1 MEENIS
7 QDTPQIP
14 EAQPVPSGTAAGNAF
29 ETPVNEGSSSD
40 NLSVEDAFFGS
51 TETND
56 TTAPAEDLP
65 VENQGEIQVQNANK
79 NDEKRYEYWQSQA
92 AQRENELQNL
102 KAQMDQV
109 QAEQVMQ
116 AQQAQQ
122 AAPEQEAFPPPPLKP
137 QKPRGFSREEAWS
150 DQNSES
156 ARYLDEIEEWNENM
170 NEYRD
175 IRSQYEVALVR
186 EQIEHQEAQR
196 QAVVQRQQEK
206 QVFRNQVKEV
216 YNHVTGHYGL
226 TPEEGKEFV
235 QTMSTPE
242 SISMDNLVQLY
253 RMQKGAP
260 VQNQVSQG
268 PSDAFQQSK
277 NAQQIP
283 SPMGVMPAQA
293 PSNRNETDTIM
304 DDIITD
310 FKDRNP
316 WGN

>member
-1 MEENIS
+1 MEENIN
-7 QDTPQIP
+7 QDTPQAP
-14 EAQPVPSGTAAGNAF
+14 EAQPVPSGVAPENAF
-29 ETPVNEGSSSD
+29 DAPVNEGSSSD

-56 TTAPAEDLP
+56 TTAPTQDLP
-65 VENQGEIQVQNANK
+65 VETQGQDIAPVDNK
-79 NDEKRYEYWQSQA
+79 NDAKRYEYWQSQA
-92 AQRENELQNL
+92 AQRENELQQL

-109 QAEQVMQ
+109 QQQQTVQ

-122 AAPEQEAFPPPPLKP
+122 AAPEQESFPPPPPRP

-150 DQNSES
+150 DPSSES
-156 ARYLDEIEEWNENM
+156 ARYLDEMDDWNDNI

-186 EQIEHQEAQR
+186 EQMEAQEAQR
-196 QAVVQRQQEK
+196 QAVVQKQQQK
-206 QVFRNQVKEV
+206 QAFRSQVKEV
-216 YNHVTGHYGL
+216 YDHVTGHYGL
-226 TPEEGKEFV
+226 TPDEGKEFV

-260 VQNQVSQG
+260 VQNTASQG
-268 PSDAFQQSK
+268 PSETFQQSR

-293 PSNRNETDTIM
+293 PSNRSESDSIM